1 MYSSGWVAR
10 RPDVLVIG
18 IDGQLKRGHRRL
30 LQTLVKQNSDLDYF
44 TWVDTDPAGVVI
56 AGKLNEILPKMRVII
71 SGADSPSSFLFEDW
85 LQELNKYDENKK
97 REQENS
103 LGNSD
108 IWNRLF
114 SCS

>member
-1 MYSSGWVAR
+1 
-10 RPDVLVIG
+10 
-18 IDGQLKRGHRRL
+18 
-30 LQTLVKQNSDLDYF
+30 LVKPNSDLVFY
-44 TWVDTDPAGVVI
+44 TWVDTDLAGVVI
-56 AGKLNEILPKMRVII
+56 AGKLNEILPRMRVII
-71 SGADSPSSFLFEDW
+71 SGADFPSSFLYEDW
-85 LQELNKYDENKK
+85 LQELNMYDKNKK